1 MTTDSPSPL
10 DQFPEAMRA
19 QLLELL
25 QSDDLEV
32 LRLRTEAVAKQ
43 QEASALLDQAD
54 RIEFT
59 AQLKHG
65 ASELEQPL
73 VDAQAEEQR
82 LEVAL
87 TGAVQAERD
96 ADDRSRAAADN
107 ARQATDAERRA
118 AKDHAD
124 PATQTEALVR
134 ARAAADVATR
144 AQAAHEGATAQR
156 RSIEGQLAA
165 ARQATARA
173 EERRDLAA
181 QLADNPP
188 RVPASAWTLTLDGV
202 RRLLMGP
209 QMPDSDRGVV
219 TLFVRDAARKL
230 GLDREFANAALA
242 EREREVQ
249 ARANSMLLP
258 KPGHP
263 LRPASSG
270 TTYVPVTGR

>member
-1 MTTDSPSPL
+1 MTTNSPAPL
-10 DQFPEAMRA
+10 HQFPEAVRA
-19 QLLELL
+19 QLVELL

-32 LRLRTEAVAKQ
+32 LKLRAEAVAKQ

-59 AQLKHG
+59 TQLRQE
-65 ASELEQPL
+65 AAELEQPL

-82 LEVAL
+82 LLAAL
-87 TGAVQAERD
+87 TDAVQAERD

-107 ARQATDAERRA
+107 ARQAADAERRA

-124 PATQTEALVR
+124 PATQTDLLVH

-156 RSIEGQLAA
+156 RSLEAQLVAS
-165 ARQATARA
+165 RQATAHA

-181 QLADNPP
+181 QLADSPP
-188 RVPASAWTLTLDGV
+188 HIPASEWTLTLDGV

-209 QMPDSDRGVV
+209 QLPEADRGVV

-270 TTYVPVTGR
+270 R